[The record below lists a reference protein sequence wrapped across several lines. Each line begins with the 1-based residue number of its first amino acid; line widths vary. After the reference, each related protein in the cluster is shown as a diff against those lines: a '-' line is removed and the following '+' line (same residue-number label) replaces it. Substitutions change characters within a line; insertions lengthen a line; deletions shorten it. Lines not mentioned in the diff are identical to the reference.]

1 MDGTVLSQGTFTSNG
16 AATIIQIPA
25 NADFMWVRNFTK
37 SGAAGSTAPAY
48 GTSYY
53 WQRGMAA
60 GSAILSYKTN
70 ALLTDNTD
78 TIALGGFTLYDPSIN
93 QPPIV
98 GPKIAVTAVTNA
110 TQPVVTIASTVGLAV
125 GMIIRL
131 ENTGQSDINGVD
143 MVISAINVNGTDF
156 TLLFNA
162 AADRN
167 LLATAPGAAVIT
179 AGAAGSGMRVIQYPL
194 FYARKLVI
202 TNFGTLN
209 GVANSVAT
217 SVAHGFAAGQRVRFQ
232 IPSVSGSVELN
243 SNSFN
248 NYQTFTVQAV
258 TSDYNFTIIPNG
270 AVSAFAYPT
279 ALQVAAGAQLPIVVP
294 VGEDTANALVNLN
307 AQVPM
312 IGGIQIANTQTGI
325 LSDATVN
332 TGFLGMILGTGGT
345 ALALNDAV
353 SGPAGVNNDVMYW
366 VAGKSAFGGL

>member
-1 MDGTVLSQGTFTSNG
+1 MDGTVLQQGTFVSTG
-16 AATIIQIPA
+16 AIQIIQIPA
-25 NADFMWVRNFTK
+25 NADFMWVKNFTR
-37 SGAAGSTAPAY
+37 SGTVGTTAPAS
-48 GTSYY
+48 GTNFY

-60 GSAILSYKTN
+60 GAAIVNYKTN
-70 ALLTDNTD
+70 TLLTDNTD

-98 GPKIAVTAVTNA
+98 GAKVAVTAVTNA
-110 TQPVVTIASTVGLAV
+110 TQPVVTIASTAGLVV
-125 GMIIRL
+125 GMIVRL
-131 ENTGQSDINGVD
+131 ENTGQLDINGVD
-143 MVISAINVNGTDF
+143 MVISNIDVNGTDF
-156 TLLFNA
+156 TLQFDA

-167 LLATAPGAAVIT
+167 LLATAPGVAVIT
-179 AGAAGSGMRVIQYPL
+179 AASGMRVIQYPL
-194 FYARKLVI
+194 FYARKMVI

-270 AVSAFAYPT
+270 AVTAFAYPT
-279 ALQVAAGAQLPIVVP
+279 SAQVALGAQLPIVVP
-294 VGEDTANALVNLN
+294 VGEDTASALSLN
-307 AQVPM
+307 VAQVPS

-345 ALALNDAV
+345 ALALNALV
-353 SGPAGVNNDVMYW
+353 SGPAGRANDVMYW